1 MRGLLRPQVLED
13 LIAENDSVPE
23 VWHLLGL
30 AYYSGGHL
38 EEAAE
43 VGGAGQRRGWRAG
56 ERVRRLRRRRSPPA
70 LTGGCLM
77 PRGLLRCRSPS
88 MASR

>member
-1 MRGLLRPQVLED
+1 VAARAPPQVLED
-13 LIAENDSVPE
+13 MLAENDSVPE

-43 VGGAGQRRGWRAG
+43 VTEHG
-56 ERVRRLRRRRSPPA
+56 VKLMRSQGVVEDDELA
-70 LTGGCLM
+70 LSFSDLQSAIAEAQKLEQEG
-77 PRGLLRCRSPS
+77 
-88 MASR
+88 